1 MPATIGGCADIER
14 RRGHR
19 LVIVRAALA
28 TLAVLF
34 CVVTPSVSAAR
45 EDSPVVRQEAPF
57 PTVFGSASARG
68 TVAVRYEVLRGDFH
82 MHTFHSDGSVSP
94 ADRVLEAWE
103 YGYDVVAITDHA
115 DLRAYEEAVPM
126 AEALD
131 VLLLRGIETGLNE
144 QEHLVT
150 FDFSAD
156 YEPRNPH
163 HWAETE
169 GQSQVFYQE
178 QWQRLVAAGGFVLY
192 AHPHV
197 GLREPMLWG
206 ISQGL
211 LEGIEVYNGVV
222 GSEWNTV
229 ESHGTYW
236 YPFAFDWAVE
246 YNLTIFANSDA
257 HDGRD
262 TTGQAETLVLATDRS
277 REAVLAALHA
287 GRTVACF
294 NNMLCGHEWVL
305 QLLMTSLAD
314 ARLVEVEG
322 GRAFLCLE
330 NHGPLELTAE
340 ITGTPL
346 EPVVL
351 GPYQKALASL
361 RRMPDVATI
370 NWKNVYIRPTQN
382 LTTAHPLTAGTP

>member
-1 MPATIGGCADIER
+1 MPATIGDRADAESR
-14 RRGHR
+14 YGHR
-19 LVIVRAALA
+19 LVISRAALA
-28 TLAVLF
+28 TLALLF
-34 CVVTPSVSAAR
+34 CVVTPSVSPAR
-45 EDSPVVRQEAPF
+45 QGGAVVRQEAPF
-57 PTVFGSASARG
+57 PAVYGPGTRG
-68 TVAVRYEVLRGDFH
+68 LVRYEVLRGDFH

-103 YGYDVVAITDHA
+103 YGYDVIAITDHG
-115 DLRAYEEAVPM
+115 DLRAYAEAVPM

-131 VLLLRGIETGLNE
+131 VLLLRGIETGINE
-144 QEHLVT
+144 QEHLIA

-178 QWQRLVAAGGFVLY
+178 QWERLIAAGGFVLY

-197 GLREPMLWG
+197 GLRETMLWG

-211 LEGIEVYNGVV
+211 LEGIEIYNGVV
-222 GSEWNTV
+222 GSEWSTV

-236 YPFAFDWAVE
+236 YPFAFDWAVDH
-246 YNLTIFANSDA
+246 NLTIFANSDA
-257 HDGRD
+257 HDGRE
-262 TTGQAETLVLATDRS
+262 TTGPAVTLVIATDRS
-277 REAVLAALHA
+277 RTAVLKALHA
-287 GRTVACF
+287 GRTVAYF

-305 QLLMTSLAD
+305 QLLMTSLVD
-314 ARLVEVEG
+314 ARLVEVAD
-322 GRAFLCLE
+322 GRTFLCLE

-346 EPVVL
+346 EPVIL
-351 GPYQKALASL
+351 GSYEKALASL
-361 RRMPDVATI
+361 RRMPEVATI
-370 NWKNVYIRPTQN
+370 NWKNVYVRPTQN
-382 LTTAHPLTAGTP
+382 FVTTHTLTDVTP